1 MSFMTKKNQPV
12 DTETRMRLI
21 KRNISNALYGSGNRN
36 AKTRFSG
43 PEDFALSSG
52 SRGLDALLTPYVV
65 DSGVTSLSLSF
76 LLSSA
81 LSDPTIKFVII
92 YSATYQLGVGD
103 QVGIL
108 SIDMTAETW
117 NYNLITTEATNVNNN
132 GTWYEELNGIFND
145 DLNGVYNTPVVG
157 PVDPGDIDQGY
168 INFYAIQGIKDR
180 QFFVGAIP
188 ELLSSPWTE
197 V

>member
-1 MSFMTKKNQPV
+1 MTKKNQPV

-43 PEDFALSSG
+43 PEDFAISSG
-52 SRGLDALLTPYVV
+52 SRGLDALLTPHVV
-65 DSGVTSLSLSF
+65 YSELTSLSF

-92 YSATYQLGVGD
+92 YSGTYQLGVGD

-108 SIDMTAETW
+108 SIDISAETW
-117 NYNLITTEATNVNNN
+117 NYNLITTEATNINNN
-132 GTWYEELNGIFND
+132 GTWYEELNNIFD
-145 DLNGVYNTPVVG
+145 DDIGGVYGTSAVG
-157 PVDPGDIDQGY
+157 PVDPGDPTQGN
-168 INFYAIQGIKDR
+168 IKFYAIQGVKNR
-180 QFFVGAIP
+180 QFFVDAIP

-197 V
+197 I

>member
-12 DTETRMRLI
+12 DTETRLRLI

-43 PEDFALSSG
+43 PEDFALSSA
-52 SRGLDALLTPYVV
+52 SRGLDAFLTPHVV
-65 DSGVTSLSLSF
+65 DSVLTSLSF
-76 LLSSA
+76 LLTAA
-81 LSDPTIKFVII
+81 LNDPNIKFVII

-103 QVGIL
+103 QVGIFA
-108 SIDMTAETW
+108 IDMSAETW
-117 NYNLITTEATNVNNN
+117 NYNLITTEADNTNAN
-132 GTWYEELNGIFND
+132 GTWVDELNGIFND
-145 DLNGVYNTPVVG
+145 DLSGAYNTPVLALVE
-157 PVDPGDIDQGY
+157 PTDPTQGDIE
-168 INFYAIQGIKDR
+168 FYAIQGVKTR
-180 QFFVGAIP
+180 QFFVDAIP

>member
-1 MSFMTKKNQPV
+1 MTKKNQPV

-52 SRGLDALLTPYVV
+52 SRGLDAFLTPHVV
-65 DSGVTSLSLSF
+65 YSELTSLSF

-117 NYNLITTEATNVNNN
+117 NYNVITTEADNTNNN

-145 DLNGVYNTPVVG
+145 DLSGVYDTPVVG
-157 PVDPGDIDQGY
+157 PVDPGDPDQGN
-168 INFYAIQGIKDR
+168 INFYAIQGVKDR

-197 V
+197 I